1 MSQAPHRIV
10 LRDIC
15 HARSGDKGNSANV
28 GIVCFDAR
36 DYEWLE
42 RNLSAEAVKT
52 FMGSV
57 VKGGVERYELP
68 NIAALNFMLHEA
80 LGGGASRTLQL
91 DIHGKG
97 FSSILLTMELLANDL
112 PPSLQEAFAS
122 ALD

>member
-28 GIVCFDAR
+28 GIVCFDAK
-36 DYEWLE
+36 DYPWLKK
-42 RNLSAEAVKT
+42 NLSAEAVKT
-52 FMGSV
+52 FMSSV
-57 VKGGVERYELP
+57 VKGSVERYELP
-68 NIAALNFMLHEA
+68 NVAALNFMLHEA

-97 FSSILLTMELLANDL
+97 FSSILLSMELLSEDL
-112 PPSLQEAFAS
+112 PPSLQQS
-122 ALD
+122 AA

>member
-1 MSQAPHRIV
+1 MSQAPHRVV

-28 GIVCFDAR
+28 GIACFDAR

-42 RNLSAEAVKT
+42 RNLSAAAVKA
-52 FMGSV
+52 FMKSI
-57 VKGGVERYELP
+57 VKGSVERYELP
-68 NIAALNFMLHEA
+68 NVAALNFMLHDA

-97 FSSILLTMELLANDL
+97 FSSILLSMELTADDR
-112 PPSLQEAFAS
+112 PPSLREAR
-122 ALD
+122 